1 MTKIT
6 KAQEFK
12 KLSDE
17 KNNRQTIEEY
27 NTLLNTGDNK
37 ETYYS
42 LLGMLKTAAK
52 DGQYNQKFLS
62 NSYWFNK
69 ITHDI
74 DRLLYLDGFKVHY
87 NWTRTSAYDKEI
99 HCITISWDDEL

>member
-17 KNNRQTIEEY
+17 KNSRQSIEEY
-27 NTLLNTGDNK
+27 NTILNTGDNK
-37 ETYYS
+37 ETYYT

-99 HCITISWDDEL
+99 HCITISWEDEI